1 MMLACPTL
9 HACPSDIK
17 AIAEGTGVDKAELCS
32 RLVRAALSSVAPILS
47 RELRSSPLSSLWRGC
62 INGGR
67 RGCSR
72 EILRCRVC
80 ATRIIRRAPAPNSS
94 LPARPLV
101 LCFGI
106 LVFRPK
112 VGVSSSGS
120 SRLIDACSD
129 ASVSDS
135 GRRDALRCHLGLAV
149 PAVGKGVLVARQ
161 LLLGQACHTTTDNL
175 SVVIPLYSLAQHLPP
190 REALPCSI
198 GRSGI
203 LSRRLPTKSARAHAA
218 PNYRPR
224 SEQGGRTVGRQ

>member
-1 MMLACPTL
+1 MLACPTL

-101 LCFGI
+101 LYFGI

-112 VGVSSSGS
+112 VGVLSTGS
-120 SRLIDACSD
+120 SRLIDVSPE
-129 ASVSDS
+129 SGPSDS

-149 PAVGKGVLVARQ
+149 PAVAEGVLVERQ
-161 LLLGQACHTTTDNL
+161 LLLGQVFHTSTENPVSRNTLMPIGSASSSTGCAAMLDWEIGNTL
-175 SVVIPLYSLAQHLPP
+175 KETADQERQSPRGTQLPAPL
-190 REALPCSI
+190 
-198 GRSGI
+198 
-203 LSRRLPTKSARAHAA
+203 
-218 PNYRPR
+218 
-224 SEQGGRTVGRQ
+224 